1 MIHNS
6 KRFRWQF
13 NTETDSAMSRKQHP
27 DDDKPLSIEQARGKF
42 AKAIS
47 DLLAGSDP
55 GTISFRL
62 KPTKKRG
69 ELYSLKLTQQQRE
82 SVIQLAPINGK
93 LLKKLKD
100 AGEGT
105 QIVDVTRNELSQ
117 LNDATGQAA
126 VDARSPHKQ
135 RLNAVQ
141 RKVTDLFAEDHAG
154 LFGETTPKTRNSSPR
169 KSDLI
174 YQFKITLSD
183 IKPAIW
189 RRIQVQDCTL
199 DKLHEHIQTAMGW
212 TNSHLHQFEIQGER
226 YGDPEL
232 LDDGFDEFDGVDST
246 KTMISDIV
254 PKNAQRFV
262 IKYEYDFGDGWEH
275 KVLFEG
281 CPLVDKGKKSP
292 ICLEGKRAC
301 PPEDVGGVG
310 GYYDFLAAIT
320 DPKHEEHESL
330 LEWCGG
336 SFSPDE
342 FDPTKATKAMK
353 KGLPDWRNE

>member
-1 MIHNS
+1 
-6 KRFRWQF
+6 
-13 NTETDSAMSRKQHP
+13 MSRKQHP

-42 AKAIS
+42 AKAM
-47 DLLAGSDP
+47 
-55 GTISFRL
+55 
-62 KPTKKRG
+62 
-69 ELYSLKLTQQQRE
+69 
-82 SVIQLAPINGK
+82 
-93 LLKKLKD
+93 
-100 AGEGT
+100 
-105 QIVDVTRNELSQ
+105 
-117 LNDATGQAA
+117 
-126 VDARSPHKQ
+126 
-135 RLNAVQ
+135 
-141 RKVTDLFAEDHAG
+141 
-154 LFGETTPKTRNSSPR
+154 
-169 KSDLI
+169 SDLI

-246 KTMISDIV
+246 QTMISDIV

-275 KVLFEG
+275 KVLFEV

-292 ICLEGKRAC
+292 ICLEGERAC